1 VTKPQAGRVADDYR
15 GVNAPL
21 AYRSNAVLTAS
32 PEQLVVMLYDGA
44 IRFLR
49 QADALLDEGAF
60 VQAVER
66 IGRAQAIVDELLCT
80 LNMEAG
86 ELSERRESI
95 YVFCAGHLRDARLRK
110 DPARVRQVARLL
122 GELRDAWAEIS

>member
-1 VTKPQAGRVADDYR
+1 
-15 GVNAPL
+15 VNAPQ

-49 QADALLDEGAF
+49 QADALFEEGAWP
-60 VQAVER
+60 QAVER
-66 IGRAQAIVDELLCT
+66 IGRAQAILDELLCT
-80 LNMEAG
+80 LNMDAG
-86 ELSERRESI
+86 ELSERLEAI
-95 YVFCAGHLRDARLRK
+95 YLFCSGHLRDARLRK
-110 DPARVRQVARLL
+110 DAARVRQVGRLL

>member
-1 VTKPQAGRVADDYR
+1 M
-15 GVNAPL
+15 GVNAPQ

-49 QADALLDEGAF
+49 QADALFEEGAWPEGI
-60 VQAVER
+60 ER

-86 ELSERRESI
+86 ELSQRLEAI
-95 YVFCAGHLRDARLRK
+95 YVFCSGHLRDARRNR
-110 DPARVRQVARLL
+110 DRVRVQQVARLL
-122 GELRDAWAEIS
+122 GELREAWAEIA

>member
-1 VTKPQAGRVADDYR
+1 
-15 GVNAPL
+15 VNAPQ

-49 QADALLDEGAF
+49 QADALCEEGAWP
-60 VQAVER
+60 QAVER
-66 IGRAQAIVDELLCT
+66 IGRAQAILDELLCT
-80 LNMEAG
+80 LNMDAG
-86 ELSERRESI
+86 ELSQRLESI
-95 YVFCAGHLRDARLRK
+95 YVFCSGHLRDARLHK
-110 DPARVRQVARLL
+110 DAARVRQVAQLL

>member
-1 VTKPQAGRVADDYR
+1 M
-15 GVNAPL
+15 NAPQ

-49 QADALLDEGAF
+49 QADALFSEGAWP
-60 VQAVER
+60 QAIER

-80 LNMEAG
+80 LNMDAG
-86 ELSERRESI
+86 ELSQRLESI

-110 DPARVRQVARLL
+110 DAARVRQVARLL
-122 GELRDAWAEIS
+122 GELRDAWAEIA